1 MTSAIL
7 DWYVTLSR
15 LYAALVEPFMGLVR
29 SAALPHIAALVLGLL
44 ATLAPCQ
51 LTSNAAAIAWV
62 ARDAAE
68 PRRAAA
74 AAAAFIVGKALVY
87 TLFGV
92 AAVLIGQGLQAAAVP
107 VFVTARKALG
117 PLMLLVGLFFL
128 GLLPWRAAFGAG
140 LAARLKRRLPRGS
153 MSGGFGLG
161 AAFAFAFCPTLAV
174 LFFTFLLPLTLA
186 TDGGFVL
193 PGFFALGTVLPLVL
207 FTAAL
212 FLAGEPL
219 AKRYVGSAGVLDK
232 RIRRVAGVIFLL
244 AGVNDTLL
252 YWTL

>member
-7 DWYVTLSR
+7 EWYATLSQ
-15 LYAALVEPFMGLVR
+15 LYAALAEPFMGLVR
-29 SAALPHIAALVLGLL
+29 TAALPHIAALVLGLL
-44 ATLAPCQ
+44 ATFAPCQ

-62 ARDAAE
+62 ARDVAE
-68 PRRAAA
+68 PRRAALA
-74 AAAAFIVGKALVY
+74 ASAYIAGKALVY
-87 TLFGV
+87 TLFG
-92 AAVLIGQGLQAAAVP
+92 AAVVLVGEGLQAAAVP

-117 PLMLLVGLFFL
+117 PLMILVGLFFL

-140 LAARLKRRLPRGS
+140 LATRLKRRLPQGS
-153 MSGGFGLG
+153 VSGGFGLG

-186 TDGGFVL
+186 TKGGFVL
-193 PGFFALGTVLPLVL
+193 PGFFALGTVVPLAL

-212 FLAGEPL
+212 LLAGEPL
-219 AKRYVGSAGVLDK
+219 AKRYVGSSAALDK
-232 RIRRVAGVIFLL
+232 WIRRVAGVIFLL